1 MEDMREEKTYGS
13 ECSKTSV
20 SNEVDGC
27 EISEE
32 NHEDEE
38 SKQNNINEGLS
49 SSNSTIEEN
58 NEKKSSVRPYVRS
71 KFPRLRWTPDLHLR
85 FIHAVQRLGGQERA
99 TPKLVLQLMN
109 IKGLS
114 IAHVKSHLQMY
125 RSKKVVDT
133 NQDNG
138 DKNVYNLSQLPM
150 LQGYTPNQSSS
161 YRCGYEPIMME
172 RSNNHMVNMDHSIFQ
187 VDSSHFR
194 EQSSRSKVHEPNDNF
209 LSFCGHDLQ
218 DHPRA
223 QDLML
228 KDNLLANQ
236 VEPNTLKRKAS
247 DVEVDLDL
255 SLKLNSRNYQ
265 GNIEEHEVDSKLS
278 LSLYSQSS
286 SSYLGSKMKE
296 KDVSKEQGKIRGN
309 NIVLD
314 LTI

>member
-1 MEDMREEKTYGS
+1 
-13 ECSKTSV
+13 
-20 SNEVDGC
+20 
-27 EISEE
+27 
-32 NHEDEE
+32 
-38 SKQNNINEGLS
+38 
-49 SSNSTIEEN
+49 
-58 NEKKSSVRPYVRS
+58 
-71 KFPRLRWTPDLHLR
+71 
-85 FIHAVQRLGGQERA
+85 
-99 TPKLVLQLMN
+99 
-109 IKGLS
+109 
-114 IAHVKSHLQMY
+114 
-125 RSKKVVDT
+125 
-133 NQDNG
+133 
-138 DKNVYNLSQLPM
+138 
-150 LQGYTPNQSSS
+150 
-161 YRCGYEPIMME
+161 ME